1 MEKSF
6 DPITQELAFTS
17 EYMVEYP
24 NIIRVAKGYM
34 DGIKVFDIDL
44 SCNQETMQSYYN
56 DLELKFLF
64 DIIDK
69 PV

>member
-6 DPITQELAFTS
+6 DPIIHELVFKPD
-17 EYMVEYP
+17 YLVEYP
-24 NIIRVAKGYM
+24 NTISVAKGYM
-34 DGIKVFDIDL
+34 DGVRVFDVDL
-44 SCNQETMQSYYN
+44 ACTQETMQSYYI
-56 DLELKFLF
+56 DLELKHLF

>member
-6 DPITQELAFTS
+6 DPITQELVFTP